1 MKKKKP
7 LKNSDKNKI
16 DAPRVG
22 LARALSKMGYC
33 SRSEAAELVRAGRV
47 RLNGSLTRN
56 PEAPVRLGK
65 DRVAVDGAPVE
76 AGVKICF
83 VMNKPRG
90 VVTTAAD
97 EKGRD
102 TVYTL
107 LPADAPW
114 VGPVGRLDMA
124 SEGMVLLT
132 NDSEWAARGSAP
144 ETHLQKIYHVKIS
157 VVADAELVRELEAGF
172 AVKDG
177 EVLRVSR
184 AEILRCGEKN
194 SWLEIVLEEGK
205 NRQIRR
211 MFEARDVEVLRLI
224 RVAIGPL
231 ALADLAKGQCR
242 VLAPTE
248 KLAIDLA
255 IRRGMKRIP
264 KKDGM

>member
-1 MKKKKP
+1 LKKQKLPKSSGKK
-7 LKNSDKNKI
+7 I
-16 DAPRVG
+16 VAQRVG

-33 SRSEAAELVRAGRV
+33 SRSEAAALVHAGRV

-56 PEAPVRLGK
+56 PEAPVRLAK
-65 DRVAVDGAPVE
+65 DRVAVDSAVVKAGA
-76 AGVKICF
+76 KIYL

-102 TVYTL
+102 TVYSL
-107 LPADAPW
+107 LPADTPW
-114 VGPVGRLDMA
+114 VGPVGRLDKA
-124 SEGMVLLT
+124 SEGMLLLT
-132 NDSEWAARGSAP
+132 NDSEWAAHATAP
-144 ETHLQKIYHVKIS
+144 ETHLAKIYHVQIS
-157 VVADAELVRELEAGF
+157 VLADAHFVRELEAGF
-172 AVKDG
+172 ATKDG

-184 AEILRCGEKN
+184 AEILRSGEKN

-211 MFEARDVEVLRLI
+211 MFEARDIAVLRLI

-242 VLAPTE
+242 TLAPTE
-248 KLAIDLA
+248 KLAMDLA
-255 IRRGMKRIP
+255 MSRGAKNMAHSDP
-264 KKDGM
+264 A

>member
-1 MKKKKP
+1 M
-7 LKNSDKNKI
+7 L
-16 DAPRVG
+16 
-22 LARALSKMGYC
+22 
-33 SRSEAAELVRAGRV
+33 
-47 RLNGSLTRN
+47 
-56 PEAPVRLGK
+56 
-65 DRVAVDGAPVE
+65 
-76 AGVKICF
+76 
-83 VMNKPRG
+83 
-90 VVTTAAD
+90 
-97 EKGRD
+97 
-102 TVYTL
+102 
-107 LPADAPW
+107 
-114 VGPVGRLDMA
+114 
-124 SEGMVLLT
+124 LLT
-132 NDSEWAARGSAP
+132 NDSEWAARVSAP